1 MNFKRVA
8 AAAAIAAGV
17 GMSTLTNGIGLVS
30 AAPSD
35 PPPGV
40 PAVQPEPA
48 GPAPGIPAKNAGG
61 TAVPGVETPEA
72 AAASR
77 VSCRRAP
84 ATPDQTTVRLA
95 DTGSLR
101 HFRRSFVAA

>member
-17 GMSTLTNGIGLVS
+17 GMSTLTNGIALVS

-40 PAVQPEPA
+40 PGRPA
-48 GPAPGIPAKNAGG
+48 GACWAGTG
-61 TAVPGVETPEA
+61 HPSRKMLAVRAFRGWKPPRRRRTAGFLA
-72 AAASR
+72 A
-77 VSCRRAP
+77 VRRPHLIKRPSAWP
-84 ATPDQTTVRLA
+84 TR
-95 DTGSLR
+95 
-101 HFRRSFVAA
+101 